1 MVWLSPILPYI
12 NDTKENI
19 DGILDLCIEAKVYG
33 VICFGMGL
41 TLRDENREYFYS
53 QLDKLF
59 PNMKGLWDY

>member
-1 MVWLSPILPYI
+1 M
-12 NDTKENI
+12 
-19 DGILDLCIEAKVYG
+19 VYG

-59 PNMKGLWDY
+59 PNMKAYGITDIILHYIEL